1 MHTAVVVPT
10 YDERENIEVLCDG
23 VLRVTQGGAHILIVD
38 DNSPD
43 GTGQIADGLAR
54 KHTSIHVLHRARKE
68 GLGRAYVAGLSW
80 ALESGYE
87 LIAHMDADL
96 SHDPVNLPSLVATA
110 RSQGKVTIGSRYVE
124 GGGVRNWGA
133 QRVLLSRAANR
144 YVRFVLRMPVRD
156 ATSGYRCYPREVLR
170 GIGIENV
177 FADGYAF
184 LVEMAYR
191 AHAAGFGLVEVPI
204 VFTDRRVGKSKL
216 CASTILEA
224 AWVPWRLRVSRP
236 CQTALSNGP
245 RSWQF
250 GGAECTRQTAE

>member
-80 ALESGYE
+80 ALESRYE

-124 GGGVRNWGA
+124 GGGGA
-133 QRVLLSRAANR
+133 KL
-144 YVRFVLRMPVRD
+144 
-156 ATSGYRCYPREVLR
+156 GC
-170 GIGIENV
+170 
-177 FADGYAF
+177 
-184 LVEMAYR
+184 
-191 AHAAGFGLVEVPI
+191 AAGVAQQSRKRIRAFRPSDACSRCHERVPLLPA
-204 VFTDRRVGKSKL
+204 RG
-216 CASTILEA
+216 A
-224 AWVPWRLRVSRP
+224 PWH
-236 CQTALSNGP
+236 
-245 RSWQF
+245 WH
-250 GGAECTRQTAE
+250 